1 VRLYQRLLA
10 RDLDEAAQLVSS
22 CAQEGGGVECLDA
35 VVLPALALLERDR
48 ARGLVDEEQIAYASE
63 TLEALAGGLNDVA
76 AEGASEGEAGRAL
89 RTLCLPAREG
99 GDEIASAALAEWLR
113 AAGLEASASGRM
125 LIGEMVERVA
135 AEDAAAVCISAL
147 PPVGAIAV
155 RHLVQRILA
164 RCPGVFVVVG
174 AWADP
179 AATALLRKRLGA
191 EARVHVVASFG
202 EVRERFLDL
211 AQRGRV
217 ARAGS

>member
-1 VRLYQRLLA
+1 
-10 RDLDEAAQLVSS
+10 
-22 CAQEGGGVECLDA
+22 
-35 VVLPALALLERDR
+35 
-48 ARGLVDEEQIAYASE
+48 
-63 TLEALAGGLNDVA
+63 
-76 AEGASEGEAGRAL
+76 
-89 RTLCLPAREG
+89 
-99 GDEIASAALAEWLR
+99 
-113 AAGLEASASGRM
+113 M

-135 AEDAAAVCISAL
+135 AEDAEAVCISAL

-191 EARVHVVASFG
+191 EARVHVVAGFG